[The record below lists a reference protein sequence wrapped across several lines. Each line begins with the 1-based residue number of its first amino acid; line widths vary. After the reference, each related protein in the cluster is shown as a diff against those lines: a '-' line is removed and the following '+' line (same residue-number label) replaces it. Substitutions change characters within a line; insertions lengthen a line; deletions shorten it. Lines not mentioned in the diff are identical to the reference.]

1 MSVTKGLVKVIK
13 LEELK
18 PQIGKEVQVLD
29 QTIAIFRLTNDE
41 VRAVSNRCPHKNG
54 PLAEGIVS
62 GEFVFC
68 PLHDWKISLTTG
80 EVQKPD
86 NGCITTYETAVID
99 GYVYI
104 GEPIQHEKHD
114 PSR

>member
-1 MSVTKGLVKVIK
+1 MNTIK
-13 LEELK
+13 ESIKIMKLTDLPK
-18 PQIGKEVQVLD
+18 QIGKEVRIKGYS
-29 QTIAIFRLTNDE
+29 IAIFHLSNGE
-41 VRAVSNRCPHKNG
+41 VRAISNRCPHKNG

-68 PLHDWKISLTTG
+68 PLHDWKISLITG

-86 NGCITTYETAVID
+86 NGCVEIYKTEIVD

-104 GEPIQHEKHD
+104 TV
-114 PSR
+114 

>member
-1 MSVTKGLVKVIK
+1 MSATKELVKVIK
-13 LEELK
+13 LEDLK
-18 PQIGKEVQVLD
+18 PQIGKEVRVLD
-29 QTIAIFRLTNDE
+29 QSIALFLLSNGE

-68 PLHDWKISLTTG
+68 PLHDWKISLITG

-86 NGCITTYETAVID
+86 DGCIKTYETAVID
-99 GYVYI
+99 GFVYV
-104 GEPIQHEKHD
+104 GGL
-114 PSR
+114 S

>member
-1 MSVTKGLVKVIK
+1 MSMTTDKVKVMK
-13 LEELK
+13 LDEL
-18 PQIGKEVQVLD
+18 PVQIGKEVQVNG
-29 QTIAIFRLTNDE
+29 QSIAIFRLSNGD

-68 PLHDWKISLTTG
+68 PLHDWKISLVTG

-86 NGCITTYETAVID
+86 DGCIQTYETEIID

-104 GEPIQHEKHD
+104 GGA
-114 PSR
+114 R

>member
-1 MSVTKGLVKVIK
+1 MSRAKELVKVMK
-13 LEELK
+13 LEDLK
-18 PQIGKEVQVLD
+18 PQIGKEVRVLD
-29 QTIAIFRLTNDE
+29 QTIALFRLSSGE

-86 NGCITTYETAVID
+86 DGCIKAFETAVID

-104 GEPIQHEKHD
+104 GGLNQHEKHN

>member
-1 MSVTKGLVKVIK
+1 MSATKEMVKVIK
-13 LEELK
+13 LEDLK

-29 QTIAIFRLTNDE
+29 QSIALFLLSNGE

-86 NGCITTYETAVID
+86 DGCIATYETAIID

-104 GEPIQHEKHD
+104 GGLKQHEKHD

>member
-1 MSVTKGLVKVIK
+1 MSTIKNRIKVIK
-13 LEELK
+13 LEDL
-18 PQIGKEVQVLD
+18 PVQIGKEVQVEG
-29 QTIAIFRLTNDE
+29 QSIAIFRLSNGD

-68 PLHDWKISLTTG
+68 PLHDWKISLVTG

-86 NGCITTYETAVID
+86 DGCIQTYETEIID
-99 GYVYI
+99 GYVYV
-104 GEPIQHEKHD
+104 GGLG
-114 PSR
+114 

>member
-1 MSVTKGLVKVIK
+1 MSVTREMMKVMK

-18 PQIGKEVQVLD
+18 PQIGKEVRVGDESVAL
-29 QTIAIFRLTNDE
+29 FRLSNGE

-86 NGCITTYETAVID
+86 DGCIQTYETAVIE

-104 GEPIQHEKHD
+104 GGLKEHEKHHSD
-114 PSR
+114 R

>member
-1 MSVTKGLVKVIK
+1 MSATKEMVKVIK
-13 LEELK
+13 LEDLK

-29 QTIAIFRLTNDE
+29 QSIALFLLSNGE

-86 NGCITTYETAVID
+86 DGCIATYETAIID

-104 GEPIQHEKHD
+104 GGLRQHEKHD
-114 PSR
+114 TSR